1 MEATLDTKSLDAYV
15 SSLPNATQ
23 RRKFLSNVDR
33 LSKLTDESNRAQPL
47 NEFLSEFGQHVAELY
62 AATAVA
68 IWFRSPDTAREQS
81 LQRKVN
87 VGWSN
92 LRLDSASEEAHALL
106 LDYAMRL
113 SEQVAVNPFSA
124 PAPRAGVSNPT
135 DSFLLLAPVKY
146 EQQDVAILEIALGP
160 KPLRSPHE
168 QLMSSY
174 MEWMTWLGQL
184 LQRGIE
190 RSFAATDQSLFLAME
205 TLQRTAAQAEQMQ
218 DQIRQQ
224 IEASLKNLAGKNF
237 GTLAENQAITKQVH
251 ALLDSKG
258 LRAICPECRAAAILR
273 CQKAGNAKTGAF
285 MFDHYLDTGRTFHGG
300 QTTFPELSLTP
311 KPARRQPNK

>member
-1 MEATLDTKSLDAYV
+1 MEATINTETLDAYV

-23 RRKFLSNVDR
+23 RRKFLNNVQR
-33 LSKLTDESNRAQPL
+33 LTKLVDESSNAKPL
-47 NEFLSEFGQHVAELY
+47 PEFLAEFGQLVAELY

-68 IWFRSPDTAREQS
+68 IWFQSPGAANPS
-81 LQRKVN
+81 LKRKVN

-92 LRLDSASEEAHALL
+92 LRLDRPSEEAHALL
-106 LDYAMRL
+106 LDYAMKL
-113 SEQVAVNPFSA
+113 SQQVAVKPFSA

-146 EQQDVAILEIALGP
+146 EQQDIAILEIALGP

-174 MEWMTWLGQL
+174 LDWMTWLGQL

-190 RSFAATDQSLFLAME
+190 RSFAKSGEPMLLALE
-205 TLQRTAAQAEQMQ
+205 TLQLASVQAEQMQ

-224 IEASLKNLAGKNF
+224 IEASLKSLAGKNF
-237 GTLAENQAITKQVH
+237 GTLIENQTIAKQVH

-258 LRAICPECRAAAILR
+258 LRVVCPECKAAAILR
-273 CQKAGNAKTGAF
+273 CQKAGNSKTGAF

-300 QTTFPELSLTP
+300 QATFPELSLTP
-311 KPARRQPNK
+311 KPARRQQSK